1 MDAGMDDGEMEDVE
15 YSCDALLI
23 RCCDEESGAYVTSA
37 ECTPDGLQC
46 PMGTTPGKL
55 WAGRR

>member
-1 MDAGMDDGEMEDVE
+1 
-15 YSCDALLI
+15 
-23 RCCDEESGAYVTSA
+23 VTSA